1 MNRSEQMRGYQGG
14 YLIGFIIVTVVAL
27 RTTIFYHGRVSL
39 VLVTSLLAIYSLMYI
54 LEPWFSFRFRWYK
67 FFYFPLQ
74 TCAVIALTNLRPF
87 IDVSSLLYIPLCIQ
101 IMRAFSRRAAIVW
114 LIFYVALL
122 TLTLM
127 LGLGWLEGLAL
138 VLLFLA
144 VCAFLISYDLLYLR
158 TQADQAESER
168 LLTDLQSAH
177 QKLQEYA
184 IQAKELAAARE
195 RNRLARELHD
205 SVSQVIFGIT
215 LTAQSARLFMERE
228 PSRVTDQIDRLQEMT
243 SGALSQLRSL
253 ISELHP
259 Q

>member
-1 MNRSEQMRGYQGG
+1 MFH
-14 YLIGFIIVTVVAL
+14 LFFI
-27 RTTIFYHGRVSL
+27 FHS
-39 VLVTSLLAIYSLMYI
+39 
-54 LEPWFSFRFRWYK
+54 
-67 FFYFPLQ
+67 
-74 TCAVIALTNLRPF
+74 
-87 IDVSSLLYIPLCIQ
+87 
-101 IMRAFSRRAAIVW
+101 AFKW